1 MRWMPQSYYDT
12 LKRVSQA
19 IRGVEDKEVRARD
32 DKGKYQA
39 DDPETPEN
47 EAYETIEVPNEE

>member
-1 MRWMPQSYYDT
+1 MPQSYYDT